1 MEEKHQEEKFQRE
14 EHQREEHQ
22 REEHPVEE
30 FHQEK
35 QKVEKFHQEKH
46 QVEMSQQEKHQEDG
60 INTVETLKSEE
71 ITSLEARKK
80 WFGRG
85 IYGSKD
91 VPIRLLDGL
100 IAVFVIAIIGM
111 IVFFT
116 INGGYHVAFDT
127 FGGSGVTSQ
136 KLRYGELVAEPEVPM
151 KPGYQFEYWYQE
163 EEPDTMWNFSTRKV
177 GGDVTLCAQWVPA
190 KILVKFDLD
199 GGVTSDGNMS
209 IAPKEVVF
217 NEIYGELP
225 TPVKEGATFAG
236 WEYSGSMISAD
247 SVVWMTGEHVL
258 KAIWR

>member
-14 EHQREEHQ
+14 ESQREEY
-22 REEHPVEE
+22 PVEN
-30 FHQEK
+30 FQQDK
-35 QKVEKFHQEKH
+35 QQVEKSQQEKH
-46 QVEMSQQEKHQEDG
+46 QQEKHQEDG
-60 INTVETLKSEE
+60 INPVETLKSEE
-71 ITSLEARKK
+71 NTSLEARKK

-100 IAVFVIAIIGM
+100 IAVFVLAIIGM

-163 EEPDTMWNFSTRKV
+163 EEPETMWNFSTRKV

-199 GGVTSDGNMS
+199 GGVTSDGNLS

-217 NEIYGELP
+217 NETYGELP
-225 TPVKEGATFAG
+225 TPVKEGATFTG